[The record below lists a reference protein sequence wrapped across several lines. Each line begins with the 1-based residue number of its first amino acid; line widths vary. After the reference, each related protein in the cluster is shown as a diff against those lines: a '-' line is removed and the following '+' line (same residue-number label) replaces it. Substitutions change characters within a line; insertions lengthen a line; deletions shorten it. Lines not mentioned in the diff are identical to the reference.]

1 MVNQPAYLANLKAY
15 GRARWKDDA
24 EAIATAREITNNE
37 SDRGAIILVSTNVE
51 DMLEYK
57 ILERL
62 PALLEDEPARKA
74 MFELDGPIASFSRK
88 LHMAYAMG
96 IVNKHYRKQI
106 DLVREIRNACAHSRL
121 PVALEVPAI
130 ADAVRHLIADTYEHL
145 VDRSPKA
152 LRNAFVIKC
161 MMLSNYI
168 SSGEEADGFDAILR
182 AYRKH
187 GGYLPDPSQPK

>member
-1 MVNQPAYLANLKAY
+1 
-15 GRARWKDDA
+15 RARWKDAA
-24 EAIATAREITNNE
+24 EARIAARDITDNE
-37 SDRGAIILVSTNVE
+37 SDRGAIILVATNVE

-62 PALLEDEPARKA
+62 PALQEDEPARKA

-121 PVALEVPAI
+121 PVSLSEPAI
-130 ADAVRHLIADTYEHL
+130 ADAVRHLVTDTYDHL
-145 VDRSPKA
+145 KDR
-152 LRNAFVIKC
+152 
-161 MMLSNYI
+161 
-168 SSGEEADGFDAILR
+168 
-182 AYRKH
+182 
-187 GGYLPDPSQPK
+187 